1 MKVIFSTSALMLLA
15 STALAQTFNIAN
27 YPPVN
32 AVPPVNSPQMTE
44 WLKEINLADVP
55 KLALHPGNPPAAC
68 PQPATIPADQC
79 WWTCQQCLGT
89 DYDRCP
95 NAGDWGITFD
105 DGPTPNTVP
114 LLATLKANNIKATFF
129 VMGSNVVRN
138 ADILKQEYN
147 EGHHIA
153 SHTWSHFPLTSLTDE
168 QIVAEVK
175 WTEKAVFEI
184 TGLKMK
190 YIRPPYGD
198 IDNRVRAVIA
208 KLGYRVVDWTDDAA
222 DSKDFALNAGYT
234 EATLAA
240 GVNTMAA
247 HLTSW
252 GANPANK
259 GIITLEHDLYN
270 VTVNFAKLLI
280 AATKQAKL
288 KPMTVAQC
296 LGDNSPYQAG
306 TTVPMVPGGAKP
318 GENKPNGTDPNTPIV
333 KSQGSRMSQATGV
346 AIASILAFAVLAF

>member
-1 MKVIFSTSALMLLA
+1 MKAIFTTSMLLLA
-15 STALAQTFNIAN
+15 STAMAQTFNIADF
-27 YPPVN
+27 PTVN
-32 AVPPVNSPQMTE
+32 AVPPVDTPQMKA
-44 WLKEINLADVP
+44 WLKDINLADVP
-55 KLALHPGNPPAAC
+55 KLALHPGNPPAPC
-68 PQPATIPADQC
+68 PLPATIPADQC

-89 DYDRCP
+89 DIDRCP

-114 LLATLKANNIKATFF
+114 LLATLKANSIKATFF

-138 ADILKQEYN
+138 ADILKQEYAD
-147 EGHHIA
+147 GHHIA
-153 SHTWSHFPLTSLTDE
+153 SHTWSHFPLTSLSNE

-175 WTEKAVFEI
+175 WTEKAVFDI
-184 TGLKMK
+184 TGLRMK

-234 EATLAA
+234 EATLNA
-240 GVNTMAA
+240 GVNTMAT
-247 HLTSW
+247 HLTTW

-270 VTVNFAKLLI
+270 VTVEFAKRLI

-296 LGDNSPYQAG
+296 LGDASPYQTG
-306 TTVPMVPGGAKP
+306 TTVPVVPGGATTTSA
-318 GENKPNGTDPNTPIV
+318 GTAMPSV
-333 KSQGSRMSQATGV
+333 KSQGSRMSQTTGV
-346 AIASILAFAVLAF
+346 VIASILAFAVLAF

>member
-1 MKVIFSTSALMLLA
+1 MKVIFSTSALVLLA

-44 WLKEINLADVP
+44 WLKDINLADVP
-55 KLALHPGNPPAAC
+55 KLALHPGNPPAPC
-68 PQPATIPADQC
+68 PLPATIPADQC

-105 DGPTPNTVP
+105 DGPTPNTIP
-114 LLATLKANNIKATFF
+114 LLATLKANNVKATFF

-138 ADILKQEYN
+138 APILKQEYD

-153 SHTWSHFPLTSLTDE
+153 SHTWSHFPLTSLSNE

-184 TGLKMK
+184 TGLRMK

-198 IDNRVRAVIA
+198 IDNRVRSVIS

-222 DSKDFALNAGYT
+222 DSKDFALNAKYT

-240 GVNTMAA
+240 GVNTMAT
-247 HLTSW
+247 HLTTW

-270 VTVNFAKLLI
+270 VTVTFAKLLLD
-280 AATKQAKL
+280 ATKQAKL

-296 LGDNSPYQAG
+296 LGDNSPYQTG
-306 TTVPMVPGGAKP
+306 TTVPMVPGG
-318 GENKPNGTDPNTPIV
+318 GENKPNGTNTANPNGPVV
-333 KSQGSRMSQATGV
+333 KSQGSRMSHTTGV

>member
-1 MKVIFSTSALMLLA
+1 MFALKHFINIVYVLIPSILLLPRYA
-15 STALAQTFNIAN
+15 
-27 YPPVN
+27 
-32 AVPPVNSPQMTE
+32 
-44 WLKEINLADVP
+44 
-55 KLALHPGNPPAAC
+55 
-68 PQPATIPADQC
+68 
-79 WWTCQQCLGT
+79 
-89 DYDRCP
+89 
-95 NAGDWGITFD
+95 
-105 DGPTPNTVP
+105 GPTPNTVP

-138 ADILKQEYN
+138 ADILKQEYA

-153 SHTWSHFPLTSLTDE
+153 SHTWSHFPLTSLTNE

-175 WTEKAVFEI
+175 WTEKAVFDI
-184 TGLKMK
+184 TGLRMK

-234 EATLAA
+234 EASLNA
-240 GVNTMAA
+240 GVNTMAT
-247 HLTSW
+247 HLTTW

-270 VTVNFAKLLI
+270 VTVEFAKRLI

-296 LGDNSPYQAG
+296 LGDASP
-306 TTVPMVPGGAKP
+306 VSSR
-318 GENKPNGTDPNTPIV
+318 PI
-333 KSQGSRMSQATGV
+333 
-346 AIASILAFAVLAF
+346 LLL